1 MKTKEE
7 VEKWMRDE
15 ISNPIIGKMIMDMT
29 EAGVPYDAIMKM
41 AKILIDNTP
50 NVEKQLVEDYMRD
63 ERIEQ
68 GDIILADLEAD
79 LDKFNKIREKNGF
92 STVWS
97 LYEIKAL
104 SLKSPFKGKWMNNGI
119 NGNIK
124 IELPNR
130 KLTGLELWKYADELY
145 NKLGAP
151 DHIFLENFVQNGDVI
166 EAHFG
171 S

>member
-1 MKTKEE
+1 MKSKEE

-63 ERIEQ
+63 ERIED
-68 GDIILADLEAD
+68 GDAITSKIEEFADIAEL
-79 LDKFNKIREKNGF
+79 NGF
-92 STVWS
+92 ETVFS
-97 LYEIKAL
+97 VYEVEDVNAL
-104 SLKSPFKGKWMNNGI
+104 SGITADYMTNGLDDI
-119 NGNIK
+119 QIQLENK
-124 IELPNR
+124 EL
-130 KLTGLELWKYADELY
+130 TWLELWAAADNLY
-145 NKLGAP
+145 KKIGDTEHL
-151 DHIFLENFVQNGDVI
+151 FVESFDVIQNGDKTEVQVF
-166 EAHFG
+166 FG

>member
-1 MKTKEE
+1 MKSKEE

-63 ERIEQ
+63 ERIED
-68 GDIILADLEAD
+68 GDTITSKIEEFADIAEL
-79 LDKFNKIREKNGF
+79 NGF
-92 STVWS
+92 ETLFSV
-97 LYEIKAL
+97 YEVEDINTL
-104 SLKSPFKGKWMNNGI
+104 SGITADYMTNGLDATQI
-119 NGNIK
+119 QLENK
-124 IELPNR
+124 EL
-130 KLTGLELWKYADELY
+130 TWLELWAAADNLY
-145 NKLGAP
+145 KKIGNTEHL
-151 DHIFLENFVQNGDVI
+151 FVESFDVIQNGDKTEVQVF
-166 EAHFG
+166 FG

>member
-1 MKTKEE
+1 MKSKEE

-63 ERIEQ
+63 ERIED
-68 GDIILADLEAD
+68 GDAITSKIEEFADIAEL
-79 LDKFNKIREKNGF
+79 NGF
-92 STVWS
+92 ETVFS
-97 LYEIKAL
+97 VYEVEDVNAL
-104 SLKSPFKGKWMNNGI
+104 SGITADYMTNGLDDI
-119 NGNIK
+119 QIQLENK
-124 IELPNR
+124 EL
-130 KLTGLELWKYADELY
+130 TWLELWAAADNLY
-145 NKLGAP
+145 KKIGNTEHL
-151 DHIFLENFVQNGDVI
+151 FVESFDVIQNGDKTEVQVF
-166 EAHFG
+166 FG